1 MASAA
6 GRHTELRKLVVVHVV
21 LQSQDCL
28 LLDLECQPHLF
39 SMKKMSI
46 EQQFLN
52 DSVDKSSIALAY
64 KV

>member
-39 SMKKMSI
+39 TMSI
-46 EQQFLN
+46 EHTFLKEN
-52 DSVDKSSIALAY
+52 VDKCSVSICTI
-64 KV
+64 V

>member
-39 SMKKMSI
+39 TMSI
-46 EQQFLN
+46 VHTF
-52 DSVDKSSIALAY
+52 
-64 KV
+64 